1 MFSEGGCWK
10 QPRSG
15 EELNAEPGFCFA
27 IPSRVSSLFCAL
39 VISVAN
45 SATPVPQVSQT
56 SSHSNIFAL
65 TSFRTQ
71 ASFSEI
77 ATFDFVQSLEIML
90 QLEAARGRGK
100 WNGWM
105 ATDWLRL
112 KIATMGGSHP
122 GLEFGA
128 TAILSHAWISPTITA
143 EAGQASGDA
152 FSRSR
157 VLNKSPYLNPTLIRG
172 FSYDYQAA
180 YLGLELGARNF
191 AISFNVGMI
200 RAENAY
206 QNMQGAELAASNPV
220 PGIQCTRTAQIGPAA
235 KLALSI
241 RM

>member
-1 MFSEGGCWK
+1 
-10 QPRSG
+10 
-15 EELNAEPGFCFA
+15 
-27 IPSRVSSLFCAL
+27 
-39 VISVAN
+39 
-45 SATPVPQVSQT
+45 
-56 SSHSNIFAL
+56 
-65 TSFRTQ
+65 
-71 ASFSEI
+71 
-77 ATFDFVQSLEIML
+77 
-90 QLEAARGRGK
+90 
-100 WNGWM
+100 M

-180 YLGLELGARNF
+180 YLGVELGAQNF

-200 RAENAY
+200 RAENSY
-206 QNMQGAELAASNPV
+206 QNMQSAELAASNPV
-220 PGIQCTRTAQIGPAA
+220 PGIQRTSSAQIGPAA
-235 KLALSI
+235 KLALLI